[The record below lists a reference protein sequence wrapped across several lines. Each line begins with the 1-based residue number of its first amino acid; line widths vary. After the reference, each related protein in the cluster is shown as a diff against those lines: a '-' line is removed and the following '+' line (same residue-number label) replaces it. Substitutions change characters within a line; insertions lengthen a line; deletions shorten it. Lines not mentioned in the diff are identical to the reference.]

1 MTAGM
6 LTACSLV
13 LTVGAYHPSPAPPN
27 IGAMLCTAT
36 ARLFQWHSCAA
47 YYILIHCDFKF
58 VAAFNATFG
67 DTMVLQQSPA
77 KACVYG
83 VLGEGGTGA
92 TVKISAQD
100 AKYFA
105 VYEVQAT
112 VQPGSSL
119 WNACLRPQKAGAE
132 KFTIAAT
139 CIGCAN
145 TTAATISDV
154 VFGDVWFVNIATRIY
169 CRNCLKMHAIQ

>member
-1 MTAGM
+1 MVV
-6 LTACSLV
+6 LLVFLSLV
-13 LTVGAYHPSPAPPN
+13 LTVEAYHPSPAPPN
-27 IGAMLCTAT
+27 I
-36 ARLFQWHSCAA
+36 
-47 YYILIHCDFKF
+47 
-58 VAAFNATFG
+58 AFNATFG

-100 AKYFA
+100 MSDFA
-105 VYEVQAT
+105 EYEVQAT

-119 WNACLRPQKAGAE
+119 WNACLRPQKAGAG

-139 CIGCAN
+139 CVGCAN
-145 TTAATISDV
+145 TTAA
-154 VFGDVWFVNIATRIY
+154 
-169 CRNCLKMHAIQ
+169 